1 MTVPR
6 PVVNVI
12 MFGAAVLGVIAGWRL
27 FEMLAGG

>member
-6 PVVNVI
+6 PVVTVI
-12 MFGAAVLGVIAGWRL
+12 MLAAAVLGVIAGWRL